1 MLFLTCENN
10 YNGGTMKV
18 YFHMCHYLFA
28 AYFQKML
35 SFEMHFIKNSV
46 SACFPTFIQT
56 YPRKKQTFY
65 SVFGFVIAEACIGG
79 YRISHI
85 P

>member
-1 MLFLTCENN
+1 MAEAE
-10 YNGGTMKV
+10 
-18 YFHMCHYLFA
+18 A

-56 YPRKKQTFY
+56 
-65 SVFGFVIAEACIGG
+65 
-79 YRISHI
+79 
-85 P
+85 